1 MPQKS
6 LSLDQIVEKLIETSK
21 IVENRMGLKSQE
33 EARVKDAFSLLASR
47 RCSVK
52 KKPYLELLQRVHK
65 RIGGYGVVLCAAIGP
80 TMILAMKDRDRV
92 NLVVRMEEESGA
104 IEQGELR
111 KLANQ
116 YTEKCEV
123 PSTAADFSN

>member
-6 LSLDQIVEKLIETSK
+6 LPLEQIVEKLIETSK

-33 EARVKDAFSLLASR
+33 EVRVNDAFSLLASR

-80 TMILAMKDRDRV
+80 TTVLAMKDRDRV
-92 NLVVRMEEESGA
+92 DLVVRMEEENGT
-104 IEQGELR
+104 IVKGELQ
-111 KLANQ
+111 KLANR
-116 YTEKCEV
+116 YTEKCEG
-123 PSTAADFSN
+123 PITAVDFSN